1 MISNFCKFSGLQPQI
16 SKVFLDDYYIFFH
29 RRSEQFWKQN
39 TSCKK
44 KVCLQFISGVFL
56 LPNDSIQ
63 EVYDGIWGYSSI
75 LSMCALSCVFFA
87 LSQMSVVLALV
98 NVLGTIGVQYGLR
111 TTLSI
116 QV

>member
-1 MISNFCKFSGLQPQI
+1 MFASFLAYCQNNFGNKIPG
-16 SKVFLDDYYIFFH
+16 V
-29 RRSEQFWKQN
+29 
-39 TSCKK
+39 KK
-44 KVCLQFISGVFL
+44 GCLQLISGVFL

-63 EVYDGIWGYSSI
+63 EVYDGIWGYSAI

>member
-1 MISNFCKFSGLQPQI
+1 M
-16 SKVFLDDYYIFFH
+16 
-29 RRSEQFWKQN
+29 
-39 TSCKK
+39 
-44 KVCLQFISGVFL
+44 
-56 LPNDSIQ
+56 
-63 EVYDGIWGYSSI
+63 YDGIWGYSAI

-116 QV
+116 QVHNQINHSSNFCLLLIGLVYI